1 MVEKKKSV
9 WTEEQLELGFWRR
22 VQHSMAMEGY
32 NLTDEQIIGVL
43 EDDARTGRS
52 EKVAEIYWKAKKEGR
67 SPRLALKEA
76 RANGEIPR

>member
-1 MVEKKKSV
+1 MVEKRESA

-32 NLTDEQIIGVL
+32 NLTDEQIIHVL
-43 EDDARTGRS
+43 EEDERTGRS
-52 EKVAEIYWKAKKEGR
+52 EKVAEIYWKAKREGR
-67 SPRLALKEA
+67 STLQALKEA